1 MGFTRRS
8 WRASLVTVL
17 SALLCGTTALLARAA
32 MADDALI
39 RAAVSAP
46 NLAQHESDR
55 EQDRGGD
62 RDRGADR
69 DHGGRGGDPD
79 GGDHDDDKR
88 ARVVTYHNDVR
99 RTGWNRHER
108 ILTPQTVSQTTFGL
122 LKTVVL
128 DDQVDAE
135 PLLVEDIEI
144 DHRRHDVI
152 YVVTENNTVYAIDAD
167 SGAVLKHRHLGTPV
181 PRPLNC
187 ENNGNAVG
195 INSTPTIDVSSRT
208 LYLISYRMSGSAA
221 IHELHALDLA
231 TLKERSH
238 SPVKVAATNTLQN
251 GSTYLFD
258 SSVQRQR
265 PGLLQANGN
274 IYAGF
279 GSFCDFKSS
288 QSRGWVLGW
297 NQATLKSVAHS
308 ELPNKV
314 LAPSATFDCYFH
326 SPWTSNHPCYLSSIW
341 MSGFG
346 LASDEEGHIYFT
358 TGNTT
363 PGIYDSTW
371 NLAESVIKLSA
382 KLDKV
387 DDFFTPA
394 DESGLDGGD
403 TDYGSGGAL
412 VLPDQ
417 PGPMPHLVVAAG
429 KEGNLFIMDRDT
441 GKMGGYNTVANK
453 PLSVWVDECWCG
465 PSYFEGGDG
474 IGRVIS
480 SGGNQVRVWKVDT
493 AAAPALSQEGTAAI
507 DAGQDG
513 GFLTSVS
520 SHGTHHDS
528 AIIWAVSHAV
538 GSDSHLQMYAF
549 NAKPAG
555 GTLPQLWTGE
565 AGSWPNNGGNA
576 NIVPMVANGRV
587 YVGSYQELQIFG
599 LFDHEHPHG
608 HPEERRPHPPAL
620 AAFSVPAS
628 GPLYWGTIRKVEG
641 HRVELE
647 LRNGSRLT
655 VDVSRVVPSASSD
668 TGAVGRAL
676 AISGK
681 MGEDKVFVASG
692 LWRIK
697 RHNPWGPDRER

>member
-1 MGFTRRS
+1 MGFTRQSR
-8 WRASLVTVL
+8 RTVSAIAL
-17 SALLCGTTALLARAA
+17 CALLCGTTLLARSAVV
-32 MADDALI
+32 DDALTSP
-39 RAAVSAP
+39 AVSP
-46 NLAQHESDR
+46 RNSD
-55 EQDRGGD
+55 QDGD
-62 RDRGADR
+62 
-69 DHGGRGGDPD
+69 DH
-79 GGDHDDDKR
+79 KR

-99 RTGWNRHER
+99 RTGWNRQER
-108 ILTPQTVSQTTFGL
+108 ILTPQTVSQTTFGW
-122 LKTVVL
+122 LKTVAL

-135 PLLVEDIEI
+135 PLLVDDIEI
-144 DHRRHDVI
+144 DHRRHDVV

-167 SGAVLKHRHLGTPV
+167 SGTVLKQRHLGTPV

-195 INSTPTIDVSSRT
+195 INSTPTIDVSTRT
-208 LYLISYRMSGSAA
+208 LYLVSYSRSGSSAL
-221 IHELHALDLA
+221 HELHALDLA
-231 TLKERSH
+231 TLQDRPH
-238 SPVKVAATNTLQN
+238 SPIKVAATRTLQN
-251 GSTYLFD
+251 GSTYHFD

-265 PGLLQANGN
+265 PGLLQASGN
-274 IYAGF
+274 VYAGF

-297 NQATLKSVAHS
+297 NQSTLKPLAHS

-314 LAPSATFDCYFH
+314 TAPSSTFDCYFH
-326 SPWTSNHPCYLSSIW
+326 SPWTGNHPCYLGSVW
-341 MSGFG
+341 MSGFA
-346 LASDEEGHIYFT
+346 LASDENGHIYFT

-371 NLAESVIKLSA
+371 NLAESVIKLSD

-394 DESGLDGGD
+394 DENGLDGGD

-417 PGPMPHLVVAAG
+417 PGPTPHLVVAAG
-429 KEGNLFIMDRDT
+429 KEGNLFIIDRDT
-441 GKMGGYNTVANK
+441 GKMGEYHNPDK
-453 PLSVWVDECWCG
+453 SLSVWIDDCWCG
-465 PSYFEGGDG
+465 PSYFEGADG
-474 IGRVIS
+474 IGRVVS
-480 SGGNQVRVWKVDT
+480 SGGNQVRLWKVNT
-493 AAAPALSQEGTAAI
+493 AAAPALSQEGIAAI

-520 SHGTHHDS
+520 SHGTHNDS

-538 GSDSHLQMYAF
+538 GNDSHLQLYAF
-549 NAKPAG
+549 DAKSAG
-555 GTLPQLWTGE
+555 GTLPQLWAGE

-587 YVGSYQELQIFG
+587 YVASYQELEIFG
-599 LFDHEHPHG
+599 LLDHEHPHG
-608 HPEERRPHPPAL
+608 HPEERRAHPPAS
-620 AAFSVPAS
+620 AASFLPAS
-628 GPLYWGTIRKVEG
+628 GPLYWGTITKIEG

-647 LRNGSRLT
+647 LRNGSHLT
-655 VDVSRVVPSASSD
+655 VDVSQVVPSASSD
-668 TGAVGRAL
+668 TGAVGRPL
-676 AISGK
+676 AVSGT
-681 MGEDKVFVASG
+681 MGKDNVFVASG

>member
-1 MGFTRRS
+1 MNSARQNRRRIS
-8 WRASLVTVL
+8 AVVLCTVL
-17 SALLCGTTALLARAA
+17 CGPAALYAR
-32 MADDALI
+32 
-39 RAAVSAP
+39 ST
-46 NLAQHESDR
+46 
-55 EQDRGGD
+55 GGD
-62 RDRGADR
+62 RDDGDR
-69 DHGGRGGDPD
+69 
-79 GGDHDDDKR
+79 GDHRR

-99 RTGWNRHER
+99 RTGWNRHEQ
-108 ILTPQTVSQTTFGL
+108 ILSPQTVSQTTFGW

-135 PLLVEDIEI
+135 PLLVDNVRI
-144 DHRRHDVI
+144 DHHRHDVV
-152 YVVTENNTVYAIDAD
+152 YVVTENDTVYAIDAD
-167 SGAVLKHRHLGTPV
+167 SGAVLKSRSLGTPV

-187 ENNGNAVG
+187 ENNGDAVG
-195 INSTPTIDVSSRT
+195 INGTPTIDLATRT
-208 LYLISYRMSGSAA
+208 LYVIAYRMSGSSP

-231 TLKERSH
+231 TLNERPH
-238 SPVKVAATNTLQN
+238 SPIQVAATNTLKD
-251 GSTYLFD
+251 GSTYTFD
-258 SSVQRQR
+258 ASVQRQR

-274 IYAGF
+274 VYAGF

-297 NQATLKSVAHS
+297 NRTTLKALAHS
-308 ELPNKV
+308 ELPNKA
-314 LAPSATFDCYFH
+314 LAPSSTFDCYFH
-326 SPWTSNHPCYLSSIW
+326 SPWTSNHPCYLSSVW

-346 LASDEEGHIYFT
+346 LASDEAGHIYFT

-371 NLAESVIKLSA
+371 NLAESVIKLSD

-394 DESGLDGGD
+394 DENGLDGGD
-403 TDYGSGGAL
+403 TDFGSGGAL

-429 KEGNLFIMDRDT
+429 KEGNLFIINRDT
-441 GKMGGYNTVANK
+441 GKMGGYNNPDK
-453 PLSVWVDECWCG
+453 SLSVWVDECWCG
-465 PSYFEGGDG
+465 PSYFKGADG
-474 IGRVIS
+474 IGRVVS

-493 AAAPALSQEGTAAI
+493 AAAPALSQEGAAAI

-513 GFLTSVS
+513 GFLTSIS
-520 SHGTHHDS
+520 SNGMHKDS
-528 AIIWAVSHAV
+528 AIIWAVSHAI
-538 GSDSHLQMYAF
+538 GNDSHLQLYAF
-549 NAKPAG
+549 DAKPAG
-555 GTLPQLWTGE
+555 GSLPQLWAGE
-565 AGSWPNNGGNA
+565 AGNWPNNGGNA

-587 YVGSYQELQIFG
+587 YVASYQELEIFG
-599 LFDHEHPHG
+599 LLDHEHHG
-608 HPEERRPHPPAL
+608 HPEERRAHPPASATTL
-620 AAFSVPAS
+620 IPAS

-641 HRVELE
+641 QRVELE

-655 VDVSRVVPSASSD
+655 VDVSKVVPSASSD

-676 AISGK
+676 AVSGT
-681 MGEDKVFVASG
+681 MGADKVFVASG